1 MVRERRG
8 PHRSAALS
16 VAGQRLF
23 EEAGLSRWPVLV
35 VGGLVVLL
43 LAVVIL
49 LQTAHLMPGTSK
61 ANVVSTTPRSVTAST
76 LRPATSSGSSGS
88 TSPTGPDVTSLVA
101 SPHVIKDPIRIVIA
115 AIGVDAQMVHVGM
128 PPGGPME
135 LPPYGLAA
143 WYKLGA
149 APGAPGPAVIIG
161 HVDSKKKADVFHKL
175 SELKPGDLI
184 LVYDRNGDFATF
196 QADSS
201 ELVLKQDLP
210 IERIWN
216 KTSEPVLRLITC
228 GGKWNASIG
237 HYLSNLIV
245 YCHLVK

>member
-1 MVRERRG
+1 L
-8 PHRSAALS
+8 A
-16 VAGQRLF
+16 
-23 EEAGLSRWPVLV
+23 
-35 VGGLVVLL
+35 VGGVVVLL

-49 LQTAHLMPGTSK
+49 LQTTHLMPGTSK
-61 ANVVSTTPRSVTAST
+61 ADVASTTPPSVAVSTSALSPATGNAST
-76 LRPATSSGSSGS
+76 PGAS
-88 TSPTGPDVTSLVA
+88 TDVTSPAV
-101 SPHVIKDPIRIVIA
+101 SPHVINDPARIVIP

-143 WYKLGA
+143 WYKLGV

-161 HVDSKKKADVFHKL
+161 HVDSQKKADVFHKL
-175 SELKPGDLI
+175 SDLKTGDLV
-184 LVYDRNGDFATF
+184 LVYDSNGDFASF

-210 IERIWN
+210 IARIWN
-216 KTSEPVLRLITC
+216 KTTEPVLRLITC
-228 GGKWNASIG
+228 GGKWDASLG

>member
-1 MVRERRG
+1 L
-8 PHRSAALS
+8 A
-16 VAGQRLF
+16 
-23 EEAGLSRWPVLV
+23 
-35 VGGLVVLL
+35 VGGVVVLL

-49 LQTAHLMPGTSK
+49 LQTTRLTPGTSK
-61 ANVVSTTPRSVTAST
+61 ADVTPTTSGSVTVTT
-76 LRPATSSGSSGS
+76 LSPVTGNGS
-88 TSPTGPDVTSLVA
+88 TSASSPDVTSPAV
-101 SPHVIKDPIRIVIA
+101 SPHPIADPARIVIPS
-115 AIGVDAQMVHVGM
+115 IGVDAQMVHVGM

-149 APGAPGPAVIIG
+149 APGAAGPAVIIG
-161 HVDSKKKADVFHKL
+161 HVDSKKKADVFHRLK
-175 SELKPGDLI
+175 ELKTGDVILI
-184 LVYDRNGDFATF
+184 YDRSGDFATF

-201 ELVLKQDLP
+201 ELILKQDLP

-216 KTSEPVLRLITC
+216 KTTEPVLRLITC
-228 GGKWNASIG
+228 GGKWDASIG